1 MNANVGDGKK
11 GLKLVGNLVDPGSQ
25 SCTIEMDRH
34 VHRAEITVENPDSLQ
49 LRVHIRAVKV

>member
-49 LRVHIRAVKV
+49 VHIRAVKV